1 MEKVLPDSFDIYD
14 VKSQILLGQ
23 ERYTEALEV
32 INKGC
37 SRFPKDYNLA
47 NIKLKILIQSNLD
60 AEAHKW
66 IDYMKSEG
74 LFSNVIKDASIN
86 EATLLIKENK
96 IENAC
101 KVLLEANNQVGDDPD
116 LLYLIVDIYG
126 KTAQNEKLLT
136 YSAKLMN
143 EEYGIFYY
151 STALFFHA
159 TALEATGN
167 VSEAEKEFKNIT
179 IKMRKATINDPSF
192 YEGYLYRLLS
202 HVKIKEYDKALD
214 LAEYIENLYPE
225 KADAHAFRY
234 FIFKEMGNSE
244 EAKKE
249 RDLAKSMNPN
259 LDIQ

>member
-1 MEKVLPDSFDIYD
+1 
-14 VKSQILLGQ
+14 
-23 ERYTEALEV
+23 
-32 INKGC
+32 
-37 SRFPKDYNLA
+37 
-47 NIKLKILIQSNLD
+47 
-60 AEAHKW
+60 
-66 IDYMKSEG
+66 MKSEG

-101 KVLLEANNQVGDDPD
+101 KALLEANNQVGDDPD

-167 VSEAEKEFKNIT
+167 VSEAKKEFKNIT

-214 LAEYIENLYPE
+214 LAEYIENLYPD

>member
-101 KVLLEANNQVGDDPD
+101 KALLEANNQVGDDPD

-143 EEYGIFYY
+143 EEYGIF
-151 STALFFHA
+151 
-159 TALEATGN
+159 
-167 VSEAEKEFKNIT
+167 VS
-179 IKMRKATINDPSF
+179 D
-192 YEGYLYRLLS
+192 
-202 HVKIKEYDKALD
+202 V
-214 LAEYIENLYPE
+214 
-225 KADAHAFRY
+225 
-234 FIFKEMGNSE
+234 
-244 EAKKE
+244 
-249 RDLAKSMNPN
+249 
-259 LDIQ
+259 